1 MVNDIIHKGR
11 DSRKHTQETK
21 ATTET
26 EPIIRAG
33 NVASPRIPQSI
44 DFMQGCLHS
53 SCPCMRGPSPGGF
66 GEQMSFIHF
75 FYCSYRGEFSLEKD
89 SVIAFES
96 LLLEVGVEG
105 MPEYPRICMFRVDP

>member
-11 DSRKHTQETK
+11 DSRKHNQETE

-66 GEQMSFIHF
+66 GEQMSFILF
-75 FYCSYRGEFSLEKD
+75 
-89 SVIAFES
+89 
-96 LLLEVGVEG
+96 LLQLPG
-105 MPEYPRICMFRVDP
+105 